1 MRMLTALSLCLVVLL
16 VACATDDSQ
25 GSTAEPLVS
34 PDTFTPTA
42 EPKATEPPIALKSPQ
57 DPFAARREA
66 MVDEG
71 IVGWGIK
78 DEVVIEVMGKVPRHE
93 FVPEQLQELAY
104 ENHPLPIGYGQTIS
118 QPYIVALMTEA
129 LGLNKGD
136 IVLEV
141 GTGSG
146 YQAAV
151 LGELVDRV
159 YTVEIIEALAERADE
174 TLSKLGYDHITVH
187 HADGYFGLEEQAPF
201 DAIIVTAAPD
211 HIPQPLVQ
219 QLKIGGKMV
228 IPVGPVGGFQTLWLV
243 TRANEEDVRTENL
256 GAVTFVPLTREE
268 R

>member
-1 MRMLTALSLCLVVLL
+1 MLTALSLGLVVLL

-25 GSTAEPLVS
+25 TTIAEPTASLSASATATTMEPTELASS
-34 PDTFTPTA
+34 PIPEDPTA
-42 EPKATEPPIALKSPQ
+42 L
-57 DPFAARREA
+57 RREV
-66 MVDEG
+66 MVEKG
-71 IVGWGIK
+71 VIGWGISNEK
-78 DEVVIEVMGKVPRHE
+78 VIEVMGKVPRHE
-93 FVPEQLQELAY
+93 FVPEEFRELAY

-118 QPYIVALMTEA
+118 QPYIVALMTQA
-129 LGLNKGD
+129 LELNKD
-136 IVLEV
+136 DVVLEI

-151 LGELVDRV
+151 LGELANEV
-159 YTVEIIEALAERADE
+159 YTMEIIGALADRAGA
-174 TLSKLGYDHITVH
+174 TLSRLGYDHITVH
-187 HADGYFGLEEQAPF
+187 HADGYFGLAEQAPF

-243 TRANEEDVRTENL
+243 TRVGEDEVRSENL
-256 GAVTFVPLTREE
+256 GGVSFVPLTREE